1 MKKLDDELKPVVYAG
16 IINEIGRT
24 QYSGS
29 TAWLMEYI
37 GNAVDTKANEVNMR
51 LQWNAFE
58 ISDDGKG
65 IKQFLKGNVKK
76 VK

>member
-1 MKKLDDELKPVVYAG
+1 
-16 IINEIGRT
+16 
-24 QYSGS
+24 
-29 TAWLMEYI
+29 MEYI